1 VKRYLFILE
10 VKSPFLTKR
19 ARVTDLFVHS
29 DTWSAAI
36 LSVAASTGVDVDAWG
51 EPWFRVSSTLPVL
64 RDGDGGWTL
73 FYPMPEPLR
82 DAIAGGK
89 DRKSAKAILYA
100 DAGFLRSRGRS
111 GHALLDRD
119 GKLRLDAQSGA
130 ALAWVSIRTGLA
142 VDRLSGGPIEDQLF
156 EVGDVLVD
164 PRLALGLLVE
174 APEDRVQEFERF
186 LRLLG
191 FSGVGASRTR
201 GRGQFEWT
209 ERLDFEPP
217 KFGSGAHL
225 LLSLYHPTREE
236 VQAGV
241 LDGSWYRLV
250 QRGGF
255 VTSPGAMTL
264 RRDRVTM
271 LAEGAVIGSSE
282 PPRGDVVEVLARG
295 TRGSRNRV
303 VRDGRAFA
311 IPIAMPDRG
320 GGA

>member
-64 RDGDGGWTL
+64 RDGDHGWTL
-73 FYPMPEPLR
+73 FYPMPETLR
-82 DAIAGGK
+82 DAIAGGR
-89 DRKSAKAILYA
+89 DRKTAKAILYA
-100 DAGFLRSRGRS
+100 DEGFLQSRGQR
-111 GHALLDRD
+111 GHALLERD
-119 GKLRLDAQSGA
+119 GKLRLDAQSGEA
-130 ALAWVSIRTGLA
+130 RAWVSIRTGLA
-142 VDRLSGGPIEDQLF
+142 VDRSSGGPIEDQLF

-174 APEDRVQEFERF
+174 APEDRVQEFERY

-201 GRGQFEWT
+201 GRGQFELAAW
-209 ERLDFEPP
+209 LDFKPP

-225 LLSLYHPTREE
+225 LLSLYHPTRDE

-255 VTSPGAMTL
+255 VTSPGAMSL

-271 LAEGAVIGSSE
+271 LLEGAVIGSRE
-282 PPRGDVVEVLARG
+282 PPRGDVVQVLALG
-295 TRGSRNRV
+295 TRGARNQV